1 MLVIFA
7 IQAPHL
13 KLTWKLINVAVIN
26 VKLMLLQTG
35 LILALLATI
44 VMVVNSNRY
53 LVQLEPTKLQE
64 TKNKKPLLVLMYQ
77 QVTIMMNRVKIRHKF
92 Y

>member
-1 MLVIFA
+1 
-7 IQAPHL
+7 
-13 KLTWKLINVAVIN
+13 
-26 VKLMLLQTG
+26 MLLQTG

-44 VMVVNSNRY
+44 VMVLNSNRY
-53 LVQLEPTKLQE
+53 LVQLVPTKLQE